1 LEAAFWKEWPRA
13 VANKLQPDEK
23 RLISGLLTKARLEP
37 SAIYFLEAVDPVA
50 LNIPKYFEM

>member
-1 LEAAFWKEWPRA
+1 MYWKEWPRA
-13 VANKLQPDEK
+13 VSNKLQWDEK
-23 RLISGLLTKARLEP
+23 RLMSQLLTRARMEQ